1 MAFNRYGA
9 VSLGMTFLI
18 FMVIAFVVLII
29 LSSATRNFL
38 IGGLN
43 NFGSLLKQVTGGGG
57 GISGTAESSFT
68 AYMCTTGCQTFPAGD
83 QNLWYIDYNGQNS
96 SANVTSPIT
105 FSMPYGN
112 FSYTIYN
119 INDSGT
125 ILCSNKTEGVTI
137 SGKPIYA
144 GYAEAGTS
152 NIIYFSHQWC
162 T

>member
-1 MAFNRYGA
+1 
-9 VSLGMTFLI
+9 
-18 FMVIAFVVLII
+18 
-29 LSSATRNFL
+29 
-38 IGGLN
+38 
-43 NFGSLLKQVTGGGG
+43 
-57 GISGTAESSFT
+57 
-68 AYMCTTGCQTFPAGD
+68 QTFPAGD